1 MARSAIDY
9 GIPGL
14 SDATLQTLAGNVKRY
29 GEKGRYASQELAQR
43 QGVMGDANS
52 YRAALERAAYQD
64 AGSQYGAGLG
74 QISGYLARSGPLADS
89 GAATALRAR
98 LASQTYGAAAGRVGS
113 GYADYLGQ
121 AMKDRQA
128 FNYQRQLMAY
138 QKRLG
143 KKSPW
148 SSILGAVGGIGGALI
163 GGPPGAAIGSS
174 VGSAVG
180 GGIGGGGGSAPM
192 GPFTA
197 PPVGY

>member
-29 GEKGRYASQELAQR
+29 GEKGRYASQELGQR

-89 GAATALRAR
+89 GASTALRAR
-98 LASQTYGAAAGRVGS
+98 LASQVYGAASNRIGG

-121 AMKDRQA
+121 AMNARRA

-138 QKRLG
+138 QKKLQPRTGIGGVLG
-143 KKSPW
+143 GIAGAVGGP
-148 SSILGAVGGIGGALI
+148 ILGAVGG
-163 GGPPGAAIGSS
+163 AIGQKI
-174 VGSAVG
+174 GSAINPNATYG
-180 GGIGGGGGSAPM
+180 GG
-192 GPFTA
+192 
-197 PPVGY
+197 

>member
-29 GEKGRYASQELAQR
+29 GEKGRYASQELGQR
-43 QGVMGDANS
+43 QGLMGDANS

-98 LASQTYGAAAGRVGS
+98 LASQVYGAASNRIGG

-121 AMKDRQA
+121 AMNARRA
-128 FNYQRQLMAY
+128 YNYQRQLMAY
-138 QKRLG
+138 QKKLA
-143 KKSPW
+143 KKNPW
-148 SSILGAVGGIGGALI
+148 SSVLGAAGGIGGALI
-163 GGPPGAAIGSS
+163 GGPAGAAIGSS
-174 VGSAVG
+174 VGGS
-180 GGIGGGGGSAPM
+180 IGGGGGVAPM